1 MRRLNVLLVDD
12 HRLMLEAMRA
22 SLESE
27 GDIAVVG
34 EAESGANVLPLVGQT
49 GPDVVL
55 LDVRMPGL
63 DGLTV
68 LEQLRERYPSVAV
81 VMFSGIDDPA
91 LVRAALERGAAAFVL
106 KHVEPRDLA
115 AAVRQVVNGAIFRPL
130 DLLGSVKQEARE
142 SVGLSK
148 RELSILEALQ
158 SGGSNHDIAK
168 ELFLAEQTVKFHLTN
183 IYRKLNVTSRTE
195 ALHWAY
201 RHGVLSASAD
211 PDADAL
217 LRSGRE

>member
-1 MRRLNVLLVDD
+1 LNVLLVDD
-12 HRLMLEAMRA
+12 HRLMLEAMRV

-34 EAESGANVLPLVGQT
+34 EADSGAHVLNLVGQT

-55 LDVRMPGL
+55 LDVRMPGV

-158 SGGSNHDIAK
+158 SGGSNHEIAK
-168 ELFLAEQTVKFHLTN
+168 ALFLAEQTVKFHLTN
-183 IYRKLNVTSRTE
+183 IYRKLGVSTRTE
-195 ALHWAY
+195 AVRYAY
-201 RHGVLSASAD
+201 ANGLLERPLSYVA
-211 PDADAL
+211 
-217 LRSGRE
+217 